1 MLNRRALLG
10 LGATATVGAA
20 LGVAKIAS
28 AAENPKAQPTGQV
41 DAVYRREINR
51 AGGVWNSFIT
61 VADPSG
67 AYRTAVEDKAD
78 ELVEAY
84 SVNKL
89 AVATAILDKIDRG
102 QLTLGQRV
110 SVTADIVAT
119 TGDGIF
125 PLDSAYPSSVTL
137 GHVMANLLSVSDDT
151 AVRLCGLVCPAKE
164 INGILVDKGFPKTQ
178 MQLVDNPNRF
188 FLGKTTPRET
198 HNLLQALMKGT
209 LLSKK
214 STDFMVNILRSPVAF
229 TDGIRRNM
237 STAER
242 ARVATKAGWLVDGRN
257 EAGVMFDA
265 AGCPVLTYALFAHG
279 LTDADNFAATHPAL
293 EARAVMGREFLDSI
307 RPLHGVTAQWRPI
320 PKYSPMNEG

>member
-1 MLNRRALLG
+1 MPRSGPTPTRREINVDLDAESQD
-10 LGATATVGAA
+10 
-20 LGVAKIAS
+20 S
-28 AAENPKAQPTGQV
+28 ARPRCDRHGRRGTSLPTGQV

-51 AGGVWNSFIT
+51 AGGVWNSFVT

-151 AVRLCGLVCPAKE
+151 AVRLCGLVCPA
-164 INGILVDKGFPKTQ
+164 
-178 MQLVDNPNRF
+178 
-188 FLGKTTPRET
+188 
-198 HNLLQALMKGT
+198 
-209 LLSKK
+209 
-214 STDFMVNILRSPVAF
+214 
-229 TDGIRRNM
+229 
-237 STAER
+237 
-242 ARVATKAGWLVDGRN
+242 
-257 EAGVMFDA
+257 
-265 AGCPVLTYALFAHG
+265 
-279 LTDADNFAATHPAL
+279 
-293 EARAVMGREFLDSI
+293 
-307 RPLHGVTAQWRPI
+307 
-320 PKYSPMNEG
+320 